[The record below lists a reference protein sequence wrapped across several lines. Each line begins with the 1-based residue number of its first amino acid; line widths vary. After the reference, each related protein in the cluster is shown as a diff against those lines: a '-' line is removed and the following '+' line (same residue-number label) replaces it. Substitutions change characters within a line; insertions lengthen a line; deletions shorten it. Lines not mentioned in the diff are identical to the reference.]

1 MLFIYE
7 HLLSV
12 HISVTPHQEQKL
24 KLEGQAEFKLLFG
37 FMELIV
43 RYTLFTTPILSS
55 FLRVIS
61 KITLKLIQ
69 WRVVGS
75 LPEHQRKYV
84 LIVAPHT
91 SNWDFILFVLAVS
104 VLRLK
109 PSVLIKSTLF
119 VGPLGWFLRYCGAIP
134 VNRTQANSLVNYIA
148 GIYEEREEFV
158 LIITPEGTRSPNPN
172 WKRGFHHVATTAQVP
187 ILIVYVDSA
196 TKTIGIEGL
205 MEPSGDV
212 DGDIRQLKT
221 FFDAKSGIKPKN
233 YAS

>member
-1 MLFIYE
+1 M
-7 HLLSV
+7 
-12 HISVTPHQEQKL
+12 
-24 KLEGQAEFKLLFG
+24 
-37 FMELIV
+37 
-43 RYTLFTTPILSS
+43 RYTLFTTPILSPL
-55 FLRVIS
+55 LRLIS
-61 KITLKLIQ
+61 KIILKFIR

-75 LPEHQRKYV
+75 LPEEQKKYV

-134 VNRTQANSLVNYIA
+134 VNRTQASSLVNYIA

-187 ILIVYVDSA
+187 ILIAYVDSA
-196 TKTIGIEGL
+196 TKTIGIKGL
-205 MEPSGDV
+205 MEPSDDV

-221 FFDAKSGIKPKN
+221 FFDSKSGLKPKN